1 METKSLGGKAM
12 KRSDLVLKLRCTAPC
27 PLSFTLLAYWA
38 FKTKLHL
45 RRNFFLW
52 QLPEIYSLL
61 SSCVFSGK
69 TYYQKSQVRADSMGQ
84 YSCREVK
91 TASCKQILRDFPN
104 LLWASLFGVVHGVSS
119 QRTIPRPEPRSVL

>member
-1 METKSLGGKAM
+1 M

-27 PLSFTLLAYWA
+27 PLSFTLLAHWA

-45 RRNFFLW
+45 HRNFFFGNFLKYI
-52 QLPEIYSLL
+52 LFYHPVYL
-61 SSCVFSGK
+61 SSGK

-91 TASCKQILRDFPN
+91 TAYCKQI
-104 LLWASLFGVVHGVSS
+104 
-119 QRTIPRPEPRSVL
+119 